1 MSSVDRQPAEPTIQ
15 FEELV
20 RHGAVPL
27 DDPAEA
33 YHEASRLYPSTA
45 AAAVPGLALI
55 ESDPVVHASMARS
68 SRRYPHRDGVDL
80 PRPRRPRARLG
91 SALDRRRSLAPRRC
105 TPLGLAQVS
114 TLLDCAYGARITAVG
129 ARRTVPSGGALYPL
143 ELYALCGA
151 VEGARSGLH
160 HYDPFTHRLE
170 QLRDRAALRQLAAA
184 LVDASVVEQAAL
196 VLVVTAVLWR
206 TRFKYGA
213 RGYRFALL
221 EAGHV
226 AQNVTLAC
234 AGLRLPVLPIGGF
247 YDRSVDAVVG
257 ANSLDEVSLYVLAIG
272 GRGSR

>member
-1 MSSVDRQPAEPTIQ
+1 MSSADLQSAEPTIQ

-20 RHGAVPL
+20 RHGDVPL

-68 SRRYPHRDGVDL
+68 SRRHPHRDGVDL

-91 SALDRRRSLAPRRC
+91 RALERRRSSAPLRRR
-105 TPLGLAQVS
+105 PLRLAQVS
-114 TLLDCAYGARITAVG
+114 TLLDCAYGVRATAVG

-143 ELYALCGA
+143 ELYAFCTA
-151 VEGARSGLH
+151 VEGVQSGLH

-170 QLRDRAALRQLAAA
+170 QLGDRAALPGLADA
-184 LVDASVVEQAAL
+184 LVDAALVERAAL
-196 VLVVTAVLWR
+196 LLLVTAVLWR

-226 AQNVTLAC
+226 AQNVVLAC
-234 AGLRLPVLPIGGF
+234 AALRLPALPIGGF
-247 YDRSVDAVVG
+247 YDRAVDAVVG
-257 ANSLDEVSLYVLAIG
+257 ANSLDEVSLYVVAIG